1 MIPKYIGYMVLIA
14 APPIG
19 PHLAARALDDAILAS
34 PSVPSHQ
41 PCLLATPLAN
51 SKISPFLGAIS
62 LNESNSSRL
71 GRRRS
76 TSLADRLFP
85 YLRKYG
91 GP

>member
-19 PHLAARALDDAILAS
+19 PHLAARALDDVFIAS
-34 PSVPSHQ
+34 PPVPSHQ

-62 LNESNSSRL
+62 SNESNLSRL
-71 GRRRS
+71 GRHIS
-76 TSLADRLFP
+76 TSLAAHS
-85 YLRKYG
+85 
-91 GP
+91 